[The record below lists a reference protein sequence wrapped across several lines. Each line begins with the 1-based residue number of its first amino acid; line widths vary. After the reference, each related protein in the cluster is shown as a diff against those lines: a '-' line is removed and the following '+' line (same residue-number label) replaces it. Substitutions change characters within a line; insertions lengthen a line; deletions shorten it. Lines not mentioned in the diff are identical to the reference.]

1 MHIYD
6 KIINQDKFSFKPISK
21 LHIEKEVQ
29 FIDPKKESTSD
40 SIPPKIL
47 RISLEASAEALQ
59 NLFNMLK
66 TGHFPDNLELTDII
80 PVFKWK
86 NPLHKV
92 SYRPVNV
99 LPSILKVFEK
109 LVQKQISVYI
119 SNYLSHYCCGYRKD
133 FTSQQALLSLIENYK
148 KILHKKGFGGAVLID
163 LSKTFNTI
171 KHDLLN
177 LIFMHMVST
186 QNHLLKLLH
195 SYLRNGWHR
204 TKKNKQFTSWQEL
217 IQRAQQGSVLGPPLF
232 DIYLND
238 LFYLVESSNVCSFAD
253 DATFYACDK
262 DLNSLINRLEHDS

>member
-47 RISLEASAEALQ
+47 KISSEASAEALQ

-119 SNYLSHYCCGYRKD
+119 SNYLSHYCCGYRKH
-133 FTSQQALLSLIENYK
+133 FTSQQALCHSLK
-148 KILHKKGFGGAVLID
+148 TTKRFCTRKVLEG
-163 LSKTFNTI
+163 
-171 KHDLLN
+171 
-177 LIFMHMVST
+177 M
-186 QNHLLKLLH
+186 
-195 SYLRNGWHR
+195 Y
-204 TKKNKQFTSWQEL
+204 
-217 IQRAQQGSVLGPPLF
+217 
-232 DIYLND
+232 
-238 LFYLVESSNVCSFAD
+238 
-253 DATFYACDK
+253 
-262 DLNSLINRLEHDS
+262 